1 MGVEKDGR
9 GFDEA
14 EVEEGRGK
22 EGEEGEEGEVGR
34 CLRVGDERHQALFA
48 EYAEKIAGFR
58 LPRYEEIPQID
69 LYMDQLISYVDDHTA
84 LLLPKGEKKLT
95 NSMVNNYVKQGLVPQ
110 PRSKRYTPDHVAYLL
125 VVMILKRTLSLSEI
139 DQLVSV
145 QIGEVPTARA
155 YDFFATVFEE
165 SMRALFCGKLSR
177 TSASDLPL
185 AAVEGWSFALSV
197 PDVSTLTPARRLAIS
212 AATCAANGIYV
223 AKSLELSSPDP
234 ARR

>member
-1 MGVEKDGR
+1 MAERDKGCSMGI
-9 GFDEA
+9 DERNGDLKGTA
-14 EVEEGRGK
+14 AGDSV
-22 EGEEGEEGEVGR
+22 V
-34 CLRVGDERHQALFA
+34 RVGDERQEELFA
-48 EYAEKIAGFR
+48 EYAEKIAAFR

-69 LYMDQLISYVDDHTA
+69 LYMDQLISYIDDHTA
-84 LLLPKGEKKLT
+84 LLLPKGEKRLT

-145 QIGEVPTARA
+145 QIGDVPTARA

-165 SMRALFCGKLSR
+165 SMRALFCGELGQ
-177 TSASDLPL
+177 TSAGDLPF
-185 AAVEGWSFALSV
+185 ASVEGWSFALSI

-223 AKSLELSSPDP
+223 AKNLEFASLAAS
-234 ARR
+234 R

>member
-1 MGVEKDGR
+1 MAERDKGCSMGI
-9 GFDEA
+9 DERNGDLKGTA
-14 EVEEGRGK
+14 AGDSV
-22 EGEEGEEGEVGR
+22 V
-34 CLRVGDERHQALFA
+34 RVGDERQEELFA
-48 EYAEKIAGFR
+48 EYAEKIAAFH

-69 LYMDQLISYVDDHTA
+69 LYMDQLISYIDDHTA
-84 LLLPKGEKKLT
+84 LLLPKGEKRLT

-125 VVMILKRTLSLSEI
+125 VVMILKRTLSLSGI

-145 QIGEVPTARA
+145 QIGDVPTARA

-165 SMRALFCGKLSR
+165 SMRALFCGELGQ
-177 TSASDLPL
+177 TSAGDLPF
-185 AAVEGWSFALSV
+185 ASVEGWSFALSI

-223 AKSLELSSPDP
+223 AKNLEFASLAAS
-234 ARR
+234 R